1 MHLLHIE
8 FETYEVVYLSSL
20 NHRYRP
26 VYLLDTSAGFIGYT
40 DEGIVQLGALSGLTI
55 KTYDAQL
62 RSVLESAS
70 NRMESRVIDK
80 SMTVEA

>member
-1 MHLLHIE
+1 M
-8 FETYEVVYLSSL
+8 
-20 NHRYRP
+20 
-26 VYLLDTSAGFIGYT
+26 
-40 DEGIVQLGALSGLTI
+40 QLGALSGLTI